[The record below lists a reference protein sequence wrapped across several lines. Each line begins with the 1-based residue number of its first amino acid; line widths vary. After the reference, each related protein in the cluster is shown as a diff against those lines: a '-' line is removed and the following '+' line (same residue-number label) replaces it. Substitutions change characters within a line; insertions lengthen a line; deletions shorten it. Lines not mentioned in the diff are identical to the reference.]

1 MSRNAPPKRKL
12 SLGELR
18 VTSQKTAAKETRVKV
33 IMICCLFCFMHRYVN
48 YVLWHCDS
56 IISKGERTRFVLL
69 MPLMLLCPHL
79 FFRCVFVV
87 LITSVNMLS
96 KSLVEAEEITSL
108 MSV

>member
-1 MSRNAPPKRKL
+1 
-12 SLGELR
+12 
-18 VTSQKTAAKETRVKV
+18 
-33 IMICCLFCFMHRYVN
+33 MHRYVN
-48 YVLWHCDS
+48 YVLWHWDGK
-56 IISKGERTRFVLL
+56 ISKEERTRFVLM

-87 LITSVNMLS
+87 FITPVNMLS